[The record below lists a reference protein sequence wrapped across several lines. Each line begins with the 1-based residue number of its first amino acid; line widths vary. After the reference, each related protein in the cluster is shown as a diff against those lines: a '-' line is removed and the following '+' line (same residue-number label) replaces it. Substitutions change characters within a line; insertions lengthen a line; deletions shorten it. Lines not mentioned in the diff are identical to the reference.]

1 MSRSRSPRWILA
13 VELPQ
18 LRVQRRMLALD
29 LDRLLEERLR
39 RDGEELGLVRRPVVV
54 QRGPPRLSSNRHA
67 SAAILTFISSVT
79 VSPPHPSKCF
89 SVRKTCTRR
98 SRRSRSS
105 ALNHRAS
112 GTSCSTTPYHESGIG
127 PVGSRSDFTGM
138 RRSTADTPRY
148 DTTMRTKA
156 ATTTASPS
164 IRSPPRDSLVP
175 PTIEPLWQPLPRHDP
190 RTRERGPEHAGAI
203 VEPARPR
210 IDLLPQ
216 LAHHR
221 LAQKP
226 SGVALVRE
234 QDDAPSE

>member
-1 MSRSRSPRWILA
+1 MSRSGSPRWILA

-18 LRVQRRMLALD
+18 LRVQRRMLALE

-39 RDGEELGLVRRPVVV
+39 RDGEELGLVRRPIVV
-54 QRGPPRLSSNRHA
+54 QRGPPIIGGVPAQPLVLLREHA
-67 SAAILTFISSVT
+67 
-79 VSPPHPSKCF
+79 PPRAQGARRQDRRA
-89 SVRKTCTRR
+89 VRGAVFRIQLVR
-98 SRRSRSS
+98 ELVQHDVVPVR
-105 ALNHRAS
+105 
-112 GTSCSTTPYHESGIG
+112 GIARPADCVVPG
-127 PVGSRSDFTGM
+127 I
-138 RRSTADTPRY
+138 RRSTADRPRY

-156 ATTTASPS
+156 APKTASPS

-216 LAHHR
+216 
-221 LAQKP
+221 
-226 SGVALVRE
+226 
-234 QDDAPSE
+234 